1 SSGKPV
7 LASFV
12 PEQLMTSSTEYLKQ
26 AGIPCYPS
34 GEQAVSVLAEIARY
48 AEHRSKPVRE
58 KNVPLAK
65 DARKLPGNGKLLEP
79 EAMAWLKE
87 NGIPVPEFCVAASA
101 EEAVQACEK
110 LGYPTVMKVV
120 SPDILHKS
128 DVGGVIVGIR
138 DADAARKAFEAI
150 QKSAQGKDFRGAVLY
165 PLVRDAQEVL
175 LGLSTDPQFGPVV
188 AFGLGGIYTEI
199 FRDIVLRV
207 APVEPDEAMEMIHEI
222 RGIKL
227 LQGARGRPPYDLETL
242 AQTLAAFSRLP
253 FIYPQISEVDLNPVF
268 LRPDGLV
275 VGDVRII
282 TRQG

>member
-1 SSGKPV
+1 
-7 LASFV
+7 
-12 PEQLMTSSTEYLKQ
+12 
-26 AGIPCYPS
+26 
-34 GEQAVSVLAEIARY
+34 
-48 AEHRSKPVRE
+48 
-58 KNVPLAK
+58 
-65 DARKLPGNGKLLEP
+65 
-79 EAMAWLKE
+79 
-87 NGIPVPEFCVAASA
+87 
-101 EEAVQACEK
+101 
-110 LGYPTVMKVV
+110 VMKVV

-138 DADAARKAFEAI
+138 DADAARKAFEAVR
-150 QKSAQGKDFRGAVLY
+150 KSAQGKDFRGAILY

-227 LQGARGRPPYDLETL
+227 LQGARGKPSYDLKAL

-253 FIYPQISEVDLNPVF
+253 FIYPQIAEVDLNPVF
-268 LRPDGLV
+268 LRADGLV
-275 VGDVRII
+275 VGDVRVIP
-282 TRQG
+282 RQG